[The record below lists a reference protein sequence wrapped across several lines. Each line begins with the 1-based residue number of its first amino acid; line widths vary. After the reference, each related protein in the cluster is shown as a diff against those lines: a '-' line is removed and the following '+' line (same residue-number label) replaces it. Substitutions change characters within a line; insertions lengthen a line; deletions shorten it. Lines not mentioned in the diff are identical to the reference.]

1 MKSGISKLN
10 DIGDKDD
17 FDKQIFKAFEST
29 N

>member
-10 DIGDKDD
+10 DIGNVDD
-17 FDKQIFKAFEST
+17 FDKEIFKAFECS